1 MRLRMPR
8 GHSRGISVGRLRRV
22 SPDHRSGHLL
32 FVPSSQG
39 YRLEERDGPAPERD
53 ERVEIDGAAFV
64 VSRVGASP
72 LPLDARPCVYLLS
85 C

>member
-1 MRLRMPR
+1 M
-8 GHSRGISVGRLRRV
+8 S
-22 SPDHRSGHLL
+22 DDARSGYLL

-39 YRLEERDGPAPERD
+39 YRLEERDGPAPDRD
-53 ERVEIDGAAFV
+53 EHVEVDGAPFV

-72 LPLDARPCVYLLS
+72 LPLDPRPCAYLLS

>member
-1 MRLRMPR
+1 MPR
-8 GHSRGISVGRLRRV
+8 QALAGISLSRLPGV
-22 SPDHRSGHLL
+22 SDDDRSGHVL
-32 FVPSSQG
+32 FVPSPQG

-53 ERVEIDGAAFV
+53 ERVEIDGAVFV

-72 LPLDARPCVYLLS
+72 LPQDVRPCAYLLS